1 MLYLSLTDNS
11 LELLETKKGLIGDEK
26 FVSVSRKLL
35 KEKVIELG
43 LITDSEGLLS
53 AFREALTT
61 AYPKEIKEK
70 QISLVLP
77 GDQVVIKRFA
87 VPLEVKVTPD
97 WIIKEA
103 GKYLPQDISHYESY
117 FKEIS
122 GKNGK
127 IILFTALPL
136 SLILSYHHLFSRDKI
151 KINFLSVAPFS
162 VYAFLRQK
170 IAEGE
175 TCLYADLDKHEKYYL
190 LDYEGPVTVFHKK
203 STGKL
208 ITDLKSAL
216 KKLDDEKLKPSRIY
230 LAGEKSLEAKI
241 EELSETLSLP
251 VEKMSQLIS
260 DNRMQILPG
269 QTMDKIDTGGV
280 PLFYFDK
287 TFGLINLTKLSD
299 VPNFASDL
307 KLIEERYQKTA
318 SAVIPADEVKIPVQ
332 PAPETK
338 PMMET
343 VEVTSKEETVV
354 AEEKSVIA
362 KETEKI
368 KEEPLISENIVEYKR
383 SQPGMFLNK
392 FVWFVIALALGLL
405 TVGGF
410 LVVRQKGS
418 ISLPFLASP
427 TVTATLTAVPTVTP
441 TPTIDAAL
449 KRKDLTV
456 SVLNGTDKSGFART
470 TADKLEKDGYT
481 LGTVGNAG
489 EDSKETI
496 VRIKESKKNFLPL
509 LFSDLKEEFPTVKTE
524 TLPSDDKADAV
535 LILGQ

>member
-35 KEKVIELG
+35 KEKVVELG

-175 TCLYADLDKHEKYYL
+175 TCLYADLDKHERYYL

-208 ITDLKSAL
+208 AADLKSAL
-216 KKLDDEKLKPSRIY
+216 KKLEEEKLKPSRIY

-241 EELSETLSLP
+241 EELSESLSIP

-260 DNRMQILPG
+260 DNQIQILPG

-287 TFGLINLTKLSD
+287 TLGLINLTKLSD

-318 SAVIPADEVKIPVQ
+318 FAVTPADEVKTTVQ

-343 VEVTSKEETVV
+343 VEVTTKEETAAVQ
-354 AEEKSVIA
+354 EKSVTE

-418 ISLPFLASP
+418 VSLPFLTSP
-427 TVTATLTAVPTVTP
+427 TVTATPTAVPTVTP
-441 TPTIDAAL
+441 TPTIDAG
-449 KRKDLTV
+449 V
-456 SVLNGTDKSGFART
+456 
-470 TADKLEKDGYT
+470 
-481 LGTVGNAG
+481 TVG
-489 EDSKETI
+489 T
-496 VRIKESKKNFLPL
+496 
-509 LFSDLKEEFPTVKTE
+509 
-524 TLPSDDKADAV
+524 
-535 LILGQ
+535 